1 MLNILIIIFF
11 NIETEK
17 TWIGM
22 IKISADG
29 DLVEDEVQIH
39 VILIG
44 HTGVGKTSLR
54 KHLKD
59 EPIDDNETPTIVM
72 QPEFLYRE
80 SMTAVAGSAFKP
92 LLDLPSDCQSKVF
105 LTMWDTGGQP
115 IFQDL
120 LPCFARLKCM
130 YGIVFRLSDLEKFDN
145 KPEIRPCKSFLEPAS
160 SPFTNRD
167 IMYRNLSFVQAFS
180 SSVEKKMENLPPQV
194 KSRDSK
200 KFSTAAV
207 VVGTCKDQA
216 VLSEGNSLQ
225 DKKDALDEAIGKFA
239 KKYRSDLSLYTVLE
253 QGESYIHEV
262 DNTKSGK
269 ILDKKS
275 DSGIESL
282 RNTIS
287 SCAKDSRSEIPRS
300 WQAFKLA
307 LQRMCYTEYIN
318 IGIIPLDEA
327 ISIGKNK
334 CNVDKPKAA
343 LVYFH
348 ELGVFMWHHLSER
361 RTMRNF
367 VVIDPKALLQ
377 VLGTLFCYDPRSL
390 KAEWSKLTK
399 KGIVSMSFYRYL
411 LDRKPT
417 KLDDHWFMEFLEEHH
432 LSMKVNF
439 PGEEICYFIPSI
451 LPIKEEYGSAL
462 EQLNGDVSPLYIVPE
477 SGYIATGVFTRL
489 LTALAGVTYGNTRW
503 RIPLNYSKECIE
515 SCRNQFEFIINDC
528 MHVILTEFSHH
539 IRIDCVSYSNA
550 NLSEDIYYHILSTLN
565 VQLQRIVPRW
575 LEKREFDLTL
585 ACKNKSCSS
594 TAKHFYSIKKLTLES
609 DICKCSNGLSNELE
623 KSELI
628 WFRSETV
635 SKKSHGEF

>member
-1 MLNILIIIFF
+1 MGHWRSTDIPRSTALLY
-11 NIETEK
+11 TTK
-17 TWIGM
+17 M
-22 IKISADG
+22 
-29 DLVEDEVQIH
+29 H
-39 VILIG
+39 VRNS
-44 HTGVGKTSLR
+44 VPF
-54 KHLKD
+54 
-59 EPIDDNETPTIVM
+59 E
-72 QPEFLYRE
+72 
-80 SMTAVAGSAFKP
+80 
-92 LLDLPSDCQSKVF
+92 
-105 LTMWDTGGQP
+105 
-115 IFQDL
+115 
-120 LPCFARLKCM
+120 RL
-130 YGIVFRLSDLEKFDN
+130 GKFDN
-145 KPEIRPCKSFLEPAS
+145 NPEIRPCKSFLEPAS

-180 SSVEKKMENLPPQV
+180 SSVEKKMENLPAEV

-239 KKYRSDLSLYTVLE
+239 KKYRSDLSIYTVLE

-269 ILDKKS
+269 TLDKKS

-287 SCAKDSRSEIPRS
+287 SCAKDFRSEIPRS

-451 LPIKEEYGSAL
+451 LPIKEEYGSIL
-462 EQLNGDVSPLYIVPE
+462 EQLNGDVSPLYIVP
-477 SGYIATGVFTRL
+477 
-489 LTALAGVTYGNTRW
+489 
-503 RIPLNYSKECIE
+503 IPLNYSKECIE

-539 IRIDCVSYSNA
+539 IRVDCISYSNA
-550 NLSEDIYYHILSTLN
+550 NLSEDIYYYILSTLN

-609 DICKCSNGLSNELE
+609 DIYECSNGLSNELE